1 MRRFYTDVFK
11 IFFTIF
17 IVVLSANAF
26 AGSRSGGGGYS
37 SRSYSSPSR
46 SYSSPS
52 YSRPSAPASS
62 GKPYSSTPYTYR
74 APVTTQ
80 PYRSGVPARS
90 PYYGRNPIVEHHYY
104 DHGGF
109 GGSMGNMWFWMWA
122 MDQGHNQQPVYVN
135 GVPQQGQVAGGTTIV
150 EAQQGG
156 MDRFLTILLHL
167 FISVILLTALG
178 YLIYWVV
185 QTFRIRHY

>member
-46 SYSSPS
+46 SYSFSS
-52 YSRPSAPASS
+52 YSKPAVPS
-62 GKPYSSTPYTYR
+62 KPYSSTPYTYR